1 MLQQRFTLNDGS
13 KPLLHVVR
21 SASRTYESLTIQIS
35 QVLHY
40 YVDMVPHYR
49 YVYEEL
55 NKEDMVV
62 YARYMG
68 EEHLREQYSWFFT
81 DNKGGE

>member
-40 YVDMVPHYR
+40 Y
-49 YVYEEL
+49 
-55 NKEDMVV
+55 
-62 YARYMG
+62 
-68 EEHLREQYSWFFT
+68 
-81 DNKGGE
+81 

>member
-1 MLQQRFTLNDGS
+1 MLQQRFMLNDGS
-13 KPLLHVVR
+13 KPLLNVVR
-21 SASRTYESLTIQIS
+21 VASRTYESLTIQIS

-49 YVYEEL
+49 YVYEEI

-68 EEHLREQYSWFFT
+68 EEHLREQYPWFFT
-81 DNKGGE
+81 DSKGGE